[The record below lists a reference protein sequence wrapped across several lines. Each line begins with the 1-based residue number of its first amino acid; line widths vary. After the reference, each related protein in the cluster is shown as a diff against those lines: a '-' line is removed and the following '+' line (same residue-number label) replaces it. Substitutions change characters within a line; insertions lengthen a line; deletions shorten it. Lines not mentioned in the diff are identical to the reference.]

1 MINKKFVSPA
11 LMWLIIF
18 SGVALI
24 LWLVPAEAVLAQNA
38 FTYILVVSAVFY
50 WLYFF
55 SLAVFINRQAAQSSV
70 KTEKLVQ
77 HGVYGLVRHPIYAAD
92 IVLAWGMF
100 LFWPRLGVLVSAI
113 WLTLIM
119 FYWMRL
125 EEGVLMEKFGQDY
138 ADYKKKVPMFLP
150 RMFRKKR

>member
-38 FTYILVVSAVFY
+38 FIYILVVSAVFY

-55 SLAVFINRQAAQSSV
+55 SFPLIIKACFQSSSFIETSFTV
-70 KTEKLVQ
+70 STIL
-77 HGVYGLVRHPIYAAD
+77 GL
-92 IVLAWGMF
+92 
-100 LFWPRLGVLVSAI
+100 
-113 WLTLIM
+113 
-119 FYWMRL
+119 
-125 EEGVLMEKFGQDY
+125 
-138 ADYKKKVPMFLP
+138 
-150 RMFRKKR
+150 